1 LFFSEHPNSE
11 DWFALSV
18 SALGLNSSIACP
30 KKVRGF
36 WRRTVISDKALELN
50 ISLVLEVRGDSVKC
64 TGIQVIKPGGGLAG
78 NGIDPHRAM
87 TRTGKETSGT
97 NGVPPWCVSHAHV
110 LGKGPAQDGAQREEK
125 KEEPIGTSADCRNTW
140 IFKASSEFSDVRS
153 AVRTLREHTWL
164 VQQHK
169 EQIELGDRVYL
180 WESGPRGGIIGLA
193 EVSEPPRIQPEPKEQ
208 LLFIRNSEK
217 FRGDRLRAKIRLLK
231 LIEPA
236 IQRTYLSSRAEF
248 ATLSILR
255 RPRATNFRVTRE
267 EAKALEGIVDGMAV
281 AAAPHDSVKGEK
293 RIVFAQ
299 A

>member
-1 LFFSEHPNSE
+1 VRLVRSFGISPGAEFEHG
-11 DWFALSV
+11 V
-18 SALGLNSSIACP
+18 P
-30 KKVRGF
+30 KKGRGL
-36 WRRTVISDKALELN
+36 RGTVISDKALELN
-50 ISLVLEVRGDSVKC
+50 ISLVLEVRADSVEC
-64 TGIQVIKPGGGLAG
+64 IGIQVKPGGGLAG
-78 NGIDPHRAM
+78 NGIDHHRAM
-87 TRTGKETSGT
+87 THTGKETSGT

-110 LGKGPAQDGAQREEK
+110 SGKGPTQDGAQHEEK
-125 KEEPIGTSADCRNTW
+125 KEEPIGTTADCRNTW
-140 IFKASSEFSDVRS
+140 IFQASSEFVDVRS

-169 EQIELGDRVYL
+169 EQIKSGDRVYV

-217 FRGDRLRAKIRLLK
+217 FRGDRLRVKIRLLK

-236 IQRTYLSSRAEF
+236 IQRTYLSSRTEF

-267 EAKALEGIVDGMAV
+267 EAKALEGIVDGMA
-281 AAAPHDSVKGEK
+281 AAALHDSRQGEK

>member
-1 LFFSEHPNSE
+1 M
-11 DWFALSV
+11 
-18 SALGLNSSIACP
+18 
-30 KKVRGF
+30 
-36 WRRTVISDKALELN
+36 ISDKALELN
-50 ISLVLEVRGDSVKC
+50 ISLVLEVCGDSVEC
-64 TGIQVIKPGGGLAG
+64 TGIRVIKPGGGLAG
-78 NGIDPHRAM
+78 NGIDPHRAI
-87 TRTGKETSGT
+87 TRIGKEISGT
-97 NGVPPWCVSHAHV
+97 NGVPPWCVSHEHV
-110 LGKGPAQDGAQREEK
+110 LGKRPAQDGAQHEEK
-125 KEEPIGTSADCRNTW
+125 KEELIGTTADCRNTW
-140 IFKASSEFSDVRS
+140 IFKASSACSHIRS
-153 AVRTLREHTWL
+153 AVRTFREHTWL

-169 EQIELGDRVYL
+169 EQIKLGDRVYV
-180 WESGPRGGIIGLA
+180 WESGLRGGIIGLA

-217 FRGDRLRAKIRLLK
+217 SRGDRLRVKIRLLK

-255 RPRATNFRVTRE
+255 RPRGTNFRVTRE

-281 AAAPHDSVKGEK
+281 AAAPHASVQGEK

>member
-30 KKVRGF
+30 KKARGF
-36 WRRTVISDKALELN
+36 WRWTVISDKALELN

-64 TGIQVIKPGGGLAG
+64 AGIQVIKPGGGLAG

-87 TRTGKETSGT
+87 TRIGKETSGT
-97 NGVPPWCVSHAHV
+97 NAVPPWCVSNAHV
-110 LGKGPAQDGAQREEK
+110 LGKGPAQDGAQREAK
-125 KEEPIGTSADCRNTW
+125 KEEPIGTTADCRKTW

-153 AVRTLREHTWL
+153 AIRTLREHPWL

-169 EQIELGDRVYL
+169 EQIKLGDRVYL

-208 LLFIRNSEK
+208 LPFIRKSEK
-217 FRGDRLRAKIRLLK
+217 FRGDRLRVKIRLLK

>member
-1 LFFSEHPNSE
+1 
-11 DWFALSV
+11 
-18 SALGLNSSIACP
+18 
-30 KKVRGF
+30 
-36 WRRTVISDKALELN
+36 VISDKALELN

-64 TGIQVIKPGGGLAG
+64 IGIQVIKPGGGLAG

-87 TRTGKETSGT
+87 TRIGKETSGA

-110 LGKGPAQDGAQREEK
+110 LGKGPAQDGAQREGK
-125 KEEPIGTSADCRNTW
+125 KEEPIGTTADCRNTW

-169 EQIELGDRVYL
+169 EQIKLGDRVYL

-217 FRGDRLRAKIRLLK
+217 FRGDRLRVKIRLLK

-267 EAKALEGIVDGMAV
+267 EAKALEGIVDSMAV
-281 AAAPHDSVKGEK
+281 AAAPHDSMKGEK

>member
-1 LFFSEHPNSE
+1 MFFSEHPNSE

-30 KKVRGF
+30 KKARGF
-36 WRRTVISDKALELN
+36 WRWTVISDKALELN

-87 TRTGKETSGT
+87 TRIGKVTSGT

-125 KEEPIGTSADCRNTW
+125 KEEPIGTTADCRNTW

-164 VQQHK
+164 VSSTRNRSNR
-169 EQIELGDRVYL
+169 ETGCMC
-180 WESGPRGGIIGLA
+180 ESGPRGGIIGLA
-193 EVSEPPRIQPEPKEQ
+193 KVSEPPRIQPEPKEQ

-217 FRGDRLRAKIRLLK
+217 FRGDRLRVKIRLLK

>member
-1 LFFSEHPNSE
+1 M
-11 DWFALSV
+11 
-18 SALGLNSSIACP
+18 
-30 KKVRGF
+30 
-36 WRRTVISDKALELN
+36 ISDKALELN
-50 ISLVLEVRGDSVKC
+50 ISLVLEVRGDSVEC
-64 TGIQVIKPGGGLAG
+64 IGIQVIKPGGGLAG

-97 NGVPPWCVSHAHV
+97 NGVPHAHV
-110 LGKGPAQDGAQREEK
+110 SGKGPAQDGAQHEEK
-125 KEEPIGTSADCRNTW
+125 KEEPIGTTADCRNTW
-140 IFKASSEFSDVRS
+140 IFQASSEFSDVRS

-169 EQIELGDRVYL
+169 EQIKSGDRVYV

-217 FRGDRLRAKIRLLK
+217 FRGDRLRVKIRLLK

-281 AAAPHDSVKGEK
+281 AAALHDSVQGEK

>member
-1 LFFSEHPNSE
+1 MY
-11 DWFALSV
+11 V
-18 SALGLNSSIACP
+18 
-30 KKVRGF
+30 
-36 WRRTVISDKALELN
+36 
-50 ISLVLEVRGDSVKC
+50 
-64 TGIQVIKPGGGLAG
+64 
-78 NGIDPHRAM
+78 
-87 TRTGKETSGT
+87 
-97 NGVPPWCVSHAHV
+97 
-110 LGKGPAQDGAQREEK
+110 
-125 KEEPIGTSADCRNTW
+125 
-140 IFKASSEFSDVRS
+140 
-153 AVRTLREHTWL
+153 
-164 VQQHK
+164 
-169 EQIELGDRVYL
+169 

-217 FRGDRLRAKIRLLK
+217 FRGDRLRVKIRLLK

-236 IQRTYLSSRAEF
+236 IQRTYLSSQAEF

-281 AAAPHDSVKGEK
+281 AAALHDSLQGEK

>member
-1 LFFSEHPNSE
+1 M
-11 DWFALSV
+11 
-18 SALGLNSSIACP
+18 
-30 KKVRGF
+30 
-36 WRRTVISDKALELN
+36 ISDKALELN
-50 ISLVLEVRGDSVKC
+50 ISLVLEVRGDSVEC

-78 NGIDPHRAM
+78 NGIDPNGAM
-87 TRTGKETSGT
+87 TRIGKETSGT
-97 NGVPPWCVSHAHV
+97 NGVPPLYVSHADV
-110 LGKGPAQDGAQREEK
+110 SGKGPAQDGAQH
-125 KEEPIGTSADCRNTW
+125 EEPIGTTADCRNTW
-140 IFKASSEFSDVRS
+140 IFQASPEFSDVRS

-164 VQQHK
+164 VQNHK
-169 EQIELGDRVYL
+169 EQIKPGDRVYV

-217 FRGDRLRAKIRLLK
+217 FRGDRLRVKIRLLK

-255 RPRATNFRVTRE
+255 HPRATNFRVTRE
-267 EAKALEGIVDGMAV
+267 EAKALEGIVDSMAV
-281 AAAPHDSVKGEK
+281 AAAPHDSVQGEK

>member
-1 LFFSEHPNSE
+1 
-11 DWFALSV
+11 
-18 SALGLNSSIACP
+18 
-30 KKVRGF
+30 
-36 WRRTVISDKALELN
+36 VISDKALELN

-64 TGIQVIKPGGGLAG
+64 TGIQVIKPGGGLVG

-87 TRTGKETSGT
+87 THIGKETSGT

-110 LGKGPAQDGAQREEK
+110 LGKGLAQDWAQREEK
-125 KEEPIGTSADCRNTW
+125 KEEPIGTTADCRNTW

-153 AVRTLREHTWL
+153 AVRTLRELTWL

-169 EQIELGDRVYL
+169 EQIKLGDRVYL

-217 FRGDRLRAKIRLLK
+217 FRGDRLRVKIRLLK

>member
-1 LFFSEHPNSE
+1 M
-11 DWFALSV
+11 
-18 SALGLNSSIACP
+18 
-30 KKVRGF
+30 
-36 WRRTVISDKALELN
+36 ISDKALELN
-50 ISLVLEVRGDSVKC
+50 ISLVLEVRGDSVEC
-64 TGIQVIKPGGGLAG
+64 AEIQVIKPGGGLAG

-87 TRTGKETSGT
+87 TRLGKETSGT
-97 NGVPPWCVSHAHV
+97 NGVPPWCVSHRHV
-110 LGKGPAQDGAQREEK
+110 LGKGPAQDVAQHEEK
-125 KEEPIGTSADCRNTW
+125 KEEPIGTTADCRNTW

-169 EQIELGDRVYL
+169 EQIKLGDRVYV

-193 EVSEPPRIQPEPKEQ
+193 EVSESPRIQPEPKEQ

-217 FRGDRLRAKIRLLK
+217 FRGDRLRVKIRLLK

-267 EAKALEGIVDGMAV
+267 EAKVLEGMVDGMAV
-281 AAAPHDSVKGEK
+281 AAAPHDSVQGEK

>member
-1 LFFSEHPNSE
+1 
-11 DWFALSV
+11 
-18 SALGLNSSIACP
+18 
-30 KKVRGF
+30 
-36 WRRTVISDKALELN
+36 VISDKALELN
-50 ISLVLEVRGDSVKC
+50 ISLVLTVRGDSVEC

-78 NGIDPHRAM
+78 NEIDPHRAM
-87 TRTGKETSGT
+87 TRIGKETSRT

-110 LGKGPAQDGAQREEK
+110 SGKGPAQGARHEEK
-125 KEEPIGTSADCRNTW
+125 KEEPIGPTADCRNTW

-153 AVRTLREHTWL
+153 AVRTLKEHTWL

-169 EQIELGDRVYL
+169 EQIKLGDRVYV

-193 EVSEPPRIQPEPKEQ
+193 EVSEPPRIQPELKEQ

-217 FRGDRLRAKIRLLK
+217 FRGDRLRVKIRLLK

-281 AAAPHDSVKGEK
+281 AAAPHDSVQGEK

-299 A
+299 G

>member
-1 LFFSEHPNSE
+1 M
-11 DWFALSV
+11 
-18 SALGLNSSIACP
+18 
-30 KKVRGF
+30 
-36 WRRTVISDKALELN
+36 ISDKALELN

-87 TRTGKETSGT
+87 TRIGKETSGT

-125 KEEPIGTSADCRNTW
+125 KEEPIGTTADCRNTW
-140 IFKASSEFSDVRS
+140 IFKASSEFSGVRS
-153 AVRTLREHTWL
+153 AVRTLREYTWL

-169 EQIELGDRVYL
+169 EQIKLGDRVYL

-217 FRGDRLRAKIRLLK
+217 FRGDRLRVKIRLLK

-255 RPRATNFRVTRE
+255 RPRATNFRVARE

-281 AAAPHDSVKGEK
+281 AAAPHDSVKREK

>member
-1 LFFSEHPNSE
+1 
-11 DWFALSV
+11 
-18 SALGLNSSIACP
+18 
-30 KKVRGF
+30 
-36 WRRTVISDKALELN
+36 VISDKALELN
-50 ISLVLEVRGDSVKC
+50 ISLVLEVRGDSVEC

-78 NGIDPHRAM
+78 NGIDPNRAM
-87 TRTGKETSGT
+87 TRIGKETSGT
-97 NGVPPWCVSHAHV
+97 NGVPPLYVSHADV
-110 LGKGPAQDGAQREEK
+110 SGKGPAQDGAQH
-125 KEEPIGTSADCRNTW
+125 EEPIGTTADCRNTW
-140 IFKASSEFSDVRS
+140 VFQASPEFSDVRS

-169 EQIELGDRVYL
+169 EQIKPGDRVYV

-217 FRGDRLRAKIRLLK
+217 FAGDRLRVKIRLLR
-231 LIEPA
+231 LIEPS

-255 RPRATNFRVTRE
+255 HPRATNFRVTRE
-267 EAKALEGIVDGMAV
+267 EAKALEGIVDSMAV
-281 AAAPHDSVKGEK
+281 AAAPHDSVQGEK